1 MESNQLTH
9 QVSVRLGYH
18 GIVIAFVPT
27 GYLPAMQQ
35 EGAAG

>member
-9 QVSVRLGYH
+9 QVSVHLGDH
-18 GIVIAFVPT
+18 GIVIAFTPT

-35 EGAAG
+35 QGAAG